1 MASKKG
7 KALQKA
13 NTEILRRTLSLMV
26 VCGILAFIVLGAHLY
41 KIQVRDHDY
50 YEERAI
56 EQQLRETTINAS
68 RGTIYDRNMKI
79 LAMSAS
85 VETVFISPVELK
97 MYNEDPEFIS
107 RGLSEI
113 IGVDYDSLMK
123 KWEDTRSWYKTV
135 AVKLEKEVA
144 DKVRA
149 FKNDNNLKSVHLEVD
164 TKRYYPYSS
173 LASHI
178 IGFVGTDNTGLYG
191 IEAGYE
197 DYLKGTSG
205 RIIRATTSNG
215 TDMLYTKFE
224 NYIDAK
230 NGNNAILTIDANIQY
245 YLEKHLQQAIDDYAI
260 RSGGMG
266 IVMNVKTGEILG
278 MATLG
283 NFDLNNYQEISDE
296 AKQQLEGLTGDDYL
310 KGLAQAQISQWR
322 NRTISDTYEPG
333 STFKIFTLA
342 AALEEGLVNDNST
355 FFCGGAIDV
364 IGRDTPIHCWKHGG
378 HGSQNLSESVQ
389 HSCNVAFVNIGLKVG
404 AETFYEYMEA
414 LGFFDKTEID
424 LIGEGSSLWW
434 DRQLFTNPKNL
445 SQLAAASFGQTFNIT
460 PLQLITAVSAVAND
474 GKLMRPYVVS
484 KVVDDDG
491 NVIMANEPKVVR
503 QVISE
508 VTSKKVCEIL
518 ETVVDGGASTGRN
531 AYVAGYRIGGKTAT
545 SEKVGQGM
553 ADDYIVSFVGIAP
566 TDDPE
571 LAVLVL
577 LDSPDPSTGIY
588 VSGGIMA
595 APAVG
600 KIFADALP
608 YLGVKTV
615 YKDEELATINVT
627 VPNVKNMG
635 VEEAKAE
642 LQKDKNFTVRVVGNG
657 DTVTDQVPAGNV
669 TVSKGTEVIIYAG
682 ETKPTVMVTVPSL
695 YGKTYVQ
702 AKSALEA
709 AGLYIRT
716 AGVAASTTSDTIVV
730 SDQSIAQGNEVAY
743 GTVVEVT
750 LFESDTSLMETR
762 G

>member
-1 MASKKG
+1 
-7 KALQKA
+7 
-13 NTEILRRTLSLMV
+13 
-26 VCGILAFIVLGAHLY
+26 
-41 KIQVRDHDY
+41 
-50 YEERAI
+50 
-56 EQQLRETTINAS
+56 
-68 RGTIYDRNMKI
+68 MKI

-85 VETVFISPVELK
+85 AETVFISPAELR

-113 IGVDYDSLMK
+113 LGVDYDSLMK
-123 KWEDTRSWYKTV
+123 KWEDTHSWYKTV
-135 AVKLEKEVA
+135 AVKIEKELA

-149 FKNDNNLKSVHLEVD
+149 FKNENNIKSIHLEVD

-173 LASHI
+173 LAAHV
-178 IGFVGTDNTGLYG
+178 IGFVGTDNIGLYG

-197 DYLKGTSG
+197 DYLKGTNG

-224 NYIDAK
+224 DYIDAK
-230 NGNNAILTIDANIQY
+230 NGNNVILTIDANIQY

-260 RSGGMG
+260 RNGGMG
-266 IVMNVKTGEILG
+266 IVMNIKTGEILA

-296 AKQQLEGLTGDDYL
+296 AKEKLKGLTGDEYL
-310 KGLAQAQISQWR
+310 KGLAQAQINQWR
-322 NRTISDTYEPG
+322 NRAISDTYEPG

-342 AALEEGLVNDNST
+342 IALEEGLVNENSS
-355 FFCGGAIDV
+355 FYCGGAVDV
-364 IGRDTPIHCWKHGG
+364 IGRDTPIHCWKLGG
-378 HGSQNLSESVQ
+378 HGSQNLAEAVQ
-389 HSCNVAFVNIGLKVG
+389 HSCNVAFVNIGLKIG

-414 LGFFDKTEID
+414 LGFFDKTGID
-424 LIGEGSSLWW
+424 LIGEGKSLWW
-434 DRQLFTNPKNL
+434 DRAIFTNPKNL

-474 GKLMRPYVVS
+474 GKLMKPYVVS
-484 KVVDDDG
+484 KVVDNDG
-491 NVIMANEPKVVR
+491 NVIKANEPKVVR

-508 VTSKKVCEIL
+508 ETSRKVCAIL
-518 ETVVDGGASTGRN
+518 ETVVDGGESTGRN

-545 SEKVGQGM
+545 SEKVGQGND
-553 ADDYIVSFVGIAP
+553 DDYIVSFVGIAP

-571 LAVLVL
+571 IAVLIL

-588 VSGGIMA
+588 ISGGIMA

-600 KIFADALP
+600 RVFADVLP
-608 YLGVKTV
+608 YWGVKTV
-615 YKDEELATINVT
+615 YKDKELATINVT

-642 LQKDKNFTVRVVGNG
+642 LQKDKNFTVSVVGNG
-657 DTVTDQVPAGNV
+657 DTVTDQVPAANATV
-669 TVSKGTEVIIYAG
+669 TKGTEVIIYAG
-682 ETKPTVMVTVPSL
+682 ESKPNVTVTVPSL

-716 AGVAASTTSDTIVV
+716 TGVAASTTSDTIVV
-730 SDQSIAQGNEVAY
+730 SAQSIAAGAEVPF
-743 GTVVEVT
+743 GTVIEVT